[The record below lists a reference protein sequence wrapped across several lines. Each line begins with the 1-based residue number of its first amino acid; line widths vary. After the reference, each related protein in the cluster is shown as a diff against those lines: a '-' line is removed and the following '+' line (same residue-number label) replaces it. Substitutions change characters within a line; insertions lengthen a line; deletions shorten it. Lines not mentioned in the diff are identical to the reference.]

1 MYSSSPVVSS
11 DDSEAGDYV
20 GITQSVS
27 YGSTSLFSDAT
38 GIVDT
43 GTTLLYFPSGEYCA
57 FQSMN

>member
-1 MYSSSPVVSS
+1 MLVSDIVSS

-43 GTTLLYFPSGEYCA
+43 GTTLLYFPSGEYYA
-57 FQSMN
+57 S